1 MPLGGHFRLLS
12 KRYLGHFLVQRQRSS
27 EICKALSLEVL
38 GSLKDIPGMKVGL
51 IVLEGLFT
59 MTEERE
65 TGPKGFET
73 GSGQSEVHQ
82 HRDWGPC
89 RTILSGPR

>member
-1 MPLGGHFRLLS
+1 M
-12 KRYLGHFLVQRQRSS
+12 QRQRSS

-38 GSLKDIPGMKVGL
+38 GTLKDIPGVKVGL

-59 MTEERE
+59 MPEERE
-65 TGPKGFET
+65 TGPKGYNVFET